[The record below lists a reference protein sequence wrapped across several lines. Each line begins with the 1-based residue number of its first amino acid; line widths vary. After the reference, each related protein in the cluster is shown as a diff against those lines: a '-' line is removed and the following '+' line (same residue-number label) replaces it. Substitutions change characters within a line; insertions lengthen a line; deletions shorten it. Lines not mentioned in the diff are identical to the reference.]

1 MPSPAAADNVL
12 FTRKTPN
19 TSLTIEISPLAQ
31 PIAQV
36 GLPLRPPYHCLVFR
50 CFFRDPNYLN
60 MTVLVSAG
68 PTMMLH

>member
-1 MPSPAAADNVL
+1 MPSLAEADQEM

-19 TSLTIEISPLAQ
+19 TSLTIEISPVGQ

-36 GLPLRPPYHCLVFR
+36 GLSLRPPYHCLVFR